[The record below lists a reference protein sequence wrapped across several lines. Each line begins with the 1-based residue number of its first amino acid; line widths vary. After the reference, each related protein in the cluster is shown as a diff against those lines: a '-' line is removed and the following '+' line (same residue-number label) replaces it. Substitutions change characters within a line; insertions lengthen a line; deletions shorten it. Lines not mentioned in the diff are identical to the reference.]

1 MYVVTGANG
10 NIGRR
15 ISEALLAERKQVRVI
30 SRDAKR
36 LQPLATLGAD
46 VWASSLQDEEL
57 LTAAFE
63 GATAVYVM
71 IPPNPKS
78 ENLREYQNRIGEVIF
93 TALKSARVKYIVN
106 LSSLGGHRP
115 DKTGPIL
122 GLYDQEQR
130 LNWLQDV
137 NLVHLRPT
145 FFMENLLNNIP
156 LIKTEG
162 INGAPLKA
170 DLSFPVIATKDIAR
184 VASQYLL
191 ELTFEGIVVRELLG
205 KRDISMNEMTKIIGR
220 VINRDDL
227 QYVQFPY
234 DDAEKSMVESGFS
247 LDFSRSL
254 IELYTSINEGNITVG
269 TQRSEQNTTE
279 TSFEEF
285 AEYFERMYRAS

>member
-15 ISEALLAERKQVRVI
+15 ISEALLAEEKQIRVI

-36 LQPLATLGAD
+36 LQPLATLGAEI
-46 VWASSLQDEEL
+46 WAGSLQDEEL
-57 LTAAFE
+57 LTAAFK

-71 IPPNPKS
+71 IPSSPKA
-78 ENLREYQNRIGEVIF
+78 ENFREYQNRIGEVIF
-93 TALKSARVKYIVN
+93 AALKSAEVKYIVN

-145 FFMENLLNNIP
+145 FFMENLLDNIP

-162 INGAPLKA
+162 INGTPLKA
-170 DLSFPVIATKDIAR
+170 DLSIPVIATKDIAK

-191 ELTFEGIVVRELLG
+191 ELTFEGTLVRELLG
-205 KRDISMNEMTKIIGR
+205 ERDISMNEMTEILGR
-220 VINRDDL
+220 AIDRDDL

-234 DDAEKSMVESGFS
+234 EDVEKTMIEAGFS
-247 LDFSRSL
+247 SDFSRSL
-254 IELYTSINEGNITVG
+254 IELYTSINEGIIIAE
-269 TQRSEQNTTE
+269 TQRTEKNTTE

-285 AEYFERMYRAS
+285 AEYFEKIYRAS